1 MSDIKEEQ
9 RNKYNF
15 LDGIVPKKDETGEEP
30 STSFKVGFAL
40 GTALVTV
47 GGIALEAVLI
57 GAGAAVLGLSLGFWQ
72 CLVIALTFEY
82 VIARKSV

>member
-1 MSDIKEEQ
+1 MPETSEEQ

-15 LDGIVPKKDETGEEP
+15 LEGIVPKKEETGEEP

-57 GAGAAVLGLSLGFWQ
+57 GVGAAVLGLSLSFWQ

-82 VIARKSV
+82 IIARKSV